1 MHLKDVEIF
10 CEVVSRRSF
19 SKAAEAHNMSQSSAS
34 HAVSALERRLGKQLI
49 DRSKRPLELT
59 APGRIYYDGCVEM
72 LRAFRAVEDR
82 VLGLENRLT
91 GKLAVAAI
99 YSVGLLQIDALIR
112 RFEETYPDVEVRVD
126 YLHPDEVYERVRAGE
141 AQIGLVSFPKD
152 GGEFASVSWQD
163 QEMAVV
169 VPPGHR
175 VAQAESVRAADL
187 DGEDFVA
194 FETGLAVRRQIDRW
208 LRSAG
213 VSVNATHQFDNVENI
228 KRAVEIGAGIA
239 LLPRPTVHRE
249 VELGSLVAVRLADVT
264 WSRPLGVVHRRNKK
278 LSAAA
283 KRFVEML
290 RSEAGQPAAAA
301 EADGQA
307 EPVATGEPSSVAAV

>member
-34 HAVSALERRLGKQLI
+34 HAVGALERRLGKQLI

-59 APGRIYYDGCVEM
+59 AAGVIYYEGCREM

-99 YSVGLLQIDALIR
+99 YSVGLLQMDALIR
-112 RFEETYPDVEVRVD
+112 RFEESYPDVEVRVD
-126 YLHPDEVYERVRAGE
+126 YRHPDEVYEAVRTGE
-141 AQIGLVSFPKD
+141 AHLGLVSFPRD
-152 GGEFASVSWQD
+152 GGDFASLPWQE

-169 VPPGHR
+169 VPPTHR
-175 VAQAESVRAADL
+175 FASAEAVQAADL
-187 DGEDFVA
+187 DGEDFVT
-194 FETGLAVRRQIDRW
+194 FDSGLAVRKHIDRW

-213 VSVNATHQFDNVENI
+213 VTVNVAQHFDNVENV

-249 VELGSLVAVRLADVT
+249 VELGSLAAVRLADANWT
-264 WSRPLGVVHRRNKK
+264 RPLGVVHRRNKK
-278 LSAAA
+278 LSAAG

-290 RSEAGQPAAAA
+290 RAEAGRPA
-301 EADGQA
+301 EPD
-307 EPVATGEPSSVAAV
+307 EPVAAGEPLPAATV

>member
-59 APGRIYYDGCVEM
+59 SAGRIYYDGCREM
-72 LRAFRAVEDR
+72 LRAFRAVEDQ

-91 GKLAVAAI
+91 GKLPVAAI
-99 YSVGLLQIDALIR
+99 YSVGLLQMDALIR
-112 RFEETYPDVEVRVD
+112 RFEDAYPEVEVRVD
-126 YLHPDEVYERVRAGE
+126 YLHPDEVYEAVRSGE
-141 AQIGLVSFPKD
+141 AEIGLVSFPRD
-152 GGEFASVSWQD
+152 GGEFASIPWQE

-169 VPPGHR
+169 VPPTHR
-175 VAQAESVRAADL
+175 FASAEAVPAAEL
-187 DGEDFVA
+187 DGEDFVT
-194 FETGLAVRRQIDRW
+194 FDSGLAVRRQIDRW
-208 LRSAG
+208 LRAAG
-213 VSVNATHQFDNVENI
+213 VTVNVTHQFDNVENA

-239 LLPRPTVHRE
+239 LLPRPTVLRE
-249 VELGSLVAVRLADVT
+249 VELGSLAVVRLADASWT
-264 WSRPLGVVHRRNKK
+264 RPLGVVHRRNKK

-290 RSEAGQPAAAA
+290 RSEAAPPPEGAETVAA
-301 EADGQA
+301 
-307 EPVATGEPSSVAAV
+307 GEPSPAATV